1 MEPETARI
9 GAAWRQ
15 LRRGAILELR
25 QLMYGGPEGT
35 EPLDVALGDALDVI
49 VENEPIR
56 MGDLAAALRVDASTA
71 TRTVSRLID
80 AGLVRRSEGA
90 DRRVVEVAAT
100 PAGTRRHEAMVA
112 SATDALEQILSVFD
126 GGERA
131 QLADLLDRM
140 VASLD
145 DVVAQRRRRPST

>member
-1 MEPETARI
+1 MEPENARI

-71 TRTVSRLID
+71 TRTVARLID
-80 AGLVRRSEGA
+80 AGLARRSEGA
-90 DRRVVEVAAT
+90 DRRVVEVVTT
-100 PAGTRRHEAMVA
+100 PAGQRRHEAMVA
-112 SATDALEQILSVFD
+112 SATEALEQILSVFD
-126 GGERA
+126 GRERA

-145 DVVAQRRRRPST
+145 EVVAERRRRPPT

>member
-1 MEPETARI
+1 MEPDTARI

-25 QLMYGGPEGT
+25 QLMYGGPAGT

-71 TRTVSRLID
+71 TRTVARLID
-80 AGLVRRSEGA
+80 AGLARRSEGE
-90 DRRVVEVAAT
+90 DRRVVQVAAT
-100 PAGTRRHEAMVA
+100 PAGKRRHEDMVT

-126 GGERA
+126 DRERA

-145 DVVAQRRRRPST
+145 DVVAQRRQDPST